1 MPFRDNTILG
11 HFSCWLVRQSL
22 KKNSAIDQN
31 QLSVSTLKKKNVKK
45 IKQTMCYGRNW
56 NIVIRILQ
64 SKILVNGIK
73 KRIIRLSLTGWYI
86 TTNILGKLV
95 ATFLTVSWAAFFGM
109 AQDKRVNPK
118 SGQVVITEEEI
129 HDQLL
134 STLASLS
141 VDGIGLFLG

>member
-1 MPFRDNTILG
+1 
-11 HFSCWLVRQSL
+11 
-22 KKNSAIDQN
+22 
-31 QLSVSTLKKKNVKK
+31 
-45 IKQTMCYGRNW
+45 MCYGRNW
-56 NIVIRILQ
+56 TIVIRILQ

-141 VDGIGLFLG
+141 VDGISLFLG

>member
-1 MPFRDNTILG
+1 
-11 HFSCWLVRQSL
+11 
-22 KKNSAIDQN
+22 
-31 QLSVSTLKKKNVKK
+31 
-45 IKQTMCYGRNW
+45 
-56 NIVIRILQ
+56 
-64 SKILVNGIK
+64 
-73 KRIIRLSLTGWYI
+73 
-86 TTNILGKLV
+86 
-95 ATFLTVSWAAFFGM
+95 M

>member
-1 MPFRDNTILG
+1 MAGIEPL
-11 HFSCWLVRQSL
+11 WLVYF
-22 KKNSAIDQN
+22 K
-31 QLSVSTLKKKNVKK
+31 VKFWS
-45 IKQTMCYGRNW
+45 MA
-56 NIVIRILQ
+56 L
-64 SKILVNGIK
+64 K

-141 VDGIGLFLG
+141 VDGISLFLG